1 MQYFYKLF
9 ITVFLSFFFLV
20 SSFADEKTAF
30 INIEYIIQNSN
41 IGQKVLNGI
50 NDLNKKNIDKLE
62 KKNIDLKE
70 LEVLIKNKKNIISD
84 EEFNNEVKAFQK
96 KVQDLT
102 KEKDII
108 VKEFNKYRKEEL
120 EKILSLFNPII
131 SNYMNENSVNILIDS
146 KNIFMGSTDSNLTED
161 ILKRINDEIK

>member
-20 SSFADEKTAF
+20 TSFADEKTAF

-62 KKNIDLKE
+62 KKNKDLKE
-70 LEVLIKNKKNIISD
+70 LEASIKNKKNIISD
-84 EEFNNEVKAFQK
+84 KEFNSEVKAFQK

>member
-20 SSFADEKTAF
+20 SSFANEKTAF

-41 IGQKVLNGI
+41 IGQKVLDNI

-62 KKNIDLKE
+62 KKNKDLKE
-70 LEVLIKNKKNIISD
+70 LEALIKNKKNIISD
-84 EEFNNEVKAFQK
+84 EEFNNEVRAFQK

-108 VKEFNKYRKEEL
+108 VKKFNKYRKEEL
-120 EKILSLFNPII
+120 KKILTLFNPII

-146 KNIFMGSTDSNLTED
+146 KNIFMGSKDSNLTED
-161 ILKRINDEIK
+161 ILKRINDKIK